1 MTTRKSASAAAF
13 YRGAVAAALV
23 EEVNHA
29 PLWGRLGCCCVR
41 ARRQTARAARPI
53 FAPPES
59 VRRSRVRYARSACM
73 VQKQTAHQSLQEPG
87 DTWTSCRACRTS
99 RREAIPGT
107 VEQILPSIFSNL
119 DFLFR
124 PRQKSCKLDVSLF
137 LSRPSILPRSC
148 VCWRCLLSL
157 DRRRHNNQARTH
169 SWHRP
174 ARGARAFFLP
184 VGRAQ
189 DADDHERPPVA

>member
-59 VRRSRVRYARSACM
+59 VRRSRVRYARSVCM
-73 VQKQTAHQSLQEPG
+73 ASKNKQHIKVCRSQATLGPAAARAERAAVRQSQEQSNRFSLQLCVEFFQTLFSVSPAPKKLQTRCFSVLVAAVHSPTREKQAASAALLAVARSQAPQQPG
-87 DTWTSCRACRTS
+87 AHAQSAPSGERIQGVLAACGSCSRCR
-99 RREAIPGT
+99 
-107 VEQILPSIFSNL
+107 
-119 DFLFR
+119 
-124 PRQKSCKLDVSLF
+124 
-137 LSRPSILPRSC
+137 
-148 VCWRCLLSL
+148 
-157 DRRRHNNQARTH
+157 
-169 SWHRP
+169 
-174 ARGARAFFLP
+174 
-184 VGRAQ
+184 
-189 DADDHERPPVA
+189 